1 MLPSVEST
9 ALAPQGAAV
18 ADARTL
24 VRRAAMDGLGTLFLL
39 AVVVGSGIMAERLSG
54 GSAALALLANSLAT
68 GAGLVALILAFG
80 HLSGAQFNPAVTVT
94 AAFLGERPWK
104 EVPAYVAGQMLGAVA
119 GVAIAHGMFGEP
131 LFTISSHAR
140 TGTGQVFAESVATF
154 GLLAVVFFA
163 SRRVG
168 PTGLAV
174 AVGAYIASAYWF
186 TSSTSFA
193 NPAVTVARTLTNTF
207 TGIRPA
213 DAPGFIVGE
222 TLGIVAFVLLA
233 LRLTP
238 VWPDRRPTPG
248 TTASYNQPTR

>member
-1 MLPSVEST
+1 LLRSVRRT
-9 ALAPQGAAV
+9 GFAPRAASV
-18 ADARTL
+18 ADAGTL
-24 VRRAAMDGLGTLFLL
+24 LRRAALDGLGTLFLL

-54 GSAALALLANSLAT
+54 GSAALALLGNSLAT

-94 AAFLGERPWK
+94 AAFLGARPWR
-104 EVPAYVAGQMLGAVA
+104 EVPAYVIAQMLGAVA

-131 LFTISSHAR
+131 VFTVASHAR
-140 TGTGQVFAESVATF
+140 PGPGQVLAEFVATF

-163 SRRVG
+163 SRRG

-207 TGIRPA
+207 TGIRPS

-222 TLGIVAFVLLA
+222 TLGTIAFVLLA
-233 LRLTP
+233 VRLTP
-238 VWPDRRPTPG
+238 EVPAERRDD
-248 TTASYNQPTR
+248 A